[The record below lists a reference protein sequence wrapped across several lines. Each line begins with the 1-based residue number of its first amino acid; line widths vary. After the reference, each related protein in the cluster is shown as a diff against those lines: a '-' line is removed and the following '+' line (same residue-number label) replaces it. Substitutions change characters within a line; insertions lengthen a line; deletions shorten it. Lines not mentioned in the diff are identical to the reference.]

1 MKLPT
6 TFGKYELLSQIG
18 VGGMAEIYLAR
29 AFGVAGFEKRL
40 VIKRIRDNVAQ
51 DPRFIQLFINEA
63 KISVGLNHPNIVQV
77 YDLGRIGPIWYMAM
91 ELLQGRDLNKIVKR
105 FRGEQKKLPL
115 TTSVAIVAELCRGLG
130 YAHSQTN
137 QDGSSLGL
145 VHRDVSPHNIVL
157 TLAGESNSLISVS
170 RD

>member
-105 FRGEQKKLPL
+105 FRGEQKN
-115 TTSVAIVAELCRGLG
+115 C
-130 YAHSQTN
+130 H
-137 QDGSSLGL
+137 
-145 VHRDVSPHNIVL
+145 
-157 TLAGESNSLISVS
+157 
-170 RD
+170 